1 MPSAKLPTP
10 EQEAVYGRSAAE
22 VRRSLRY
29 STYFIGGSQ
38 KSQMP
43 LVDSIIAQRFG
54 VEEVG
59 SLSTAC
65 VLILIFSLIDWYR
78 NGWSLHTA
86 LLIGGAIAS
95 ILTSLFLV
103 IHCVKALQADNRSS
117 VGMSMFAFTL
127 IGFVPF
133 LFALYLIAFQGLYMV
148 VVRFSIGQLVQSVF
162 FLLCGHWIATRTRRL
177 QEFHSCVY
185 EQLN

>member
-1 MPSAKLPTP
+1 MMPSAKLP
-10 EQEAVYGRSAAE
+10 EQDAEYGRRSAE

-29 STYFIGGSQ
+29 STYFIGDRQ

-43 LVDSIIAQRFG
+43 LVDSLIAQRFG
-54 VEEVG
+54 SEEVG

-65 VLILIFSLIDWYR
+65 VLILSFSLIDWYR

-95 ILTSLFLV
+95 ILTSFFLV
-103 IHCVKALQADNRSS
+103 LHCVKVLPPDNKGS
-117 VGMSMFAFTL
+117 VRISMIVFTL

-133 LFALYLIAFQGLYMV
+133 LFALYLILFQGLYMV
-148 VVRFSIGQLVQSVF
+148 VVRFSVGQLVQSVF
-162 FLLCGHWIATRTRRL
+162 FLLCGHWIATRIRRL
-177 QEFHSCVY
+177 QEFQSCVY
-185 EQLN
+185 GQLN

>member
-1 MPSAKLPTP
+1 MMPSAKLPTP
-10 EQEAVYGRSAAE
+10 EQEAAYGRDAAE

-65 VLILIFSLIDWYR
+65 VLIIIFSLIEWYR
-78 NGWSLHTA
+78 SGWSLRTA

-103 IHCVKALQADNRSS
+103 IHCIKTLQADNST
-117 VGMSMFAFTL
+117 VGMSIFTFTL
-127 IGFVPF
+127 IGFAPF
-133 LFALYLIAFQGLYMV
+133 LFALYLIAFQGLYMI
-148 VVRFSIGQLVQSVF
+148 VVRFSISQL
-162 FLLCGHWIATRTRRL
+162 I
-177 QEFHSCVY
+177 
-185 EQLN
+185 